1 MRGILLFLLLSV
13 PSMFGQ
19 SDTMQSSRAADTIL
33 ANKVTVQKR
42 SLARA
47 VVKEVIL
54 GIGGGVVSAF
64 FAVGVYSAFGGG
76 HSDVGETILVAFGSY
91 GCYTTGI
98 GVATN
103 LSAKADGYNPP
114 MWGTVTVSFL
124 SGVAST
130 VIFLQNAEHANSV
143 WYAYPLYVP
152 LISSIV
158 FNHLVSSKQTPT
170 EDSKPIDIFPGISRN
185 GGTINLRLAL

>member
-1 MRGILLFLLLSV
+1 MCRILLLLLLSV

-19 SDTMQSSRAADTIL
+19 SVGMQSAGAADTTSAEQI
-33 ANKVTVQKR
+33 VTKKR
-42 SLARA
+42 SLAGT
-47 VVKEVIL
+47 VVKEAII

-64 FAVGVYSAFGGG
+64 FAVGVYSAFGGKHG
-76 HSDVGETILVAFGSY
+76 DVGETILVAFGSY

-130 VIFLQNAEHANSV
+130 VLFLRNVEHANSV

-158 FNHLVSSKQTPT
+158 FNHLAGSKQAPT
-170 EDSKPIDIFPGISRN
+170 NDSKPIDVFPGISRH
-185 GGTINLRLAL
+185 GGTINLHMAL